1 MIEEYLNKIIF
12 QLNLFYFFYK
22 YYKFF
27 FSCMPEILKFNLIKK

>member
-1 MIEEYLNKIIF
+1 MIEEYLNN